1 MTEETLQMEFRRGDA
16 SADEL
21 QQVVDEVLAELSA
34 PDSEVGLAAQ
44 QAGLDADDLVGVEV
58 NVREGQ
64 QGVEPVLTTILVG
77 ILVSAGSKVAE
88 SLWKDVIWPRIRKR
102 LGWTA
107 VKDEIA
113 AGTDGA
119 VAEEDDND
127 GGDV

>member
-1 MTEETLQMEFRRGDA
+1 VTEVVLHKEFQRGDA

-34 PDSEVGLAAQ
+34 PDSEARQAAQ
-44 QAGLDADDLVGVEV
+44 QAGIDAGELAGVEV
-58 NVREGQ
+58 SVREGQ
-64 QGVEPVLTTILVG
+64 QGAEPVLTTILVG

-107 VKDEIA
+107 VKEEV
-113 AGTDGA
+113 GTTT
-119 VAEEDDND
+119 E
-127 GGDV
+127 GDS

>member
-1 MTEETLQMEFRRGDA
+1 MTRETLQMEFRRGDA

-44 QAGLDADDLVGVEV
+44 HAGLDANDLVGVEV
-58 NVREGQ
+58 SVREGQ
-64 QGVEPVLTTILVG
+64 QGAEPVLTTILVG

-113 AGTDGA
+113 AGADGA
-119 VAEEDDND
+119 VAEEDDNE